1 MRKTIYPFVAAAA
14 TLGLLIVLTSLY
26 IGIPMGISGRADFR
40 CLYAAGYLVR
50 TGDAAHLFD
59 YDAQRSV
66 ENTRVSVEDVAL
78 PFNHAPYEAF
88 LFAPLSLLSYRSAYL
103 TVLIGNLCLL
113 GLAFY
118 MLRGYLQPLR
128 QVWSWLPEAV
138 FACSIPVTI
147 ALFQSQDSILLFT
160 LISAAFVLLDHGQEA
175 SAGALVALS
184 LFKFQ
189 YAIPI
194 LLLFLIWRRWR
205 FVAGF
210 TVTGAALAILSFW
223 LIGTAGLSGF
233 IDLLLTTAR
242 LSEAQQYRLG
252 EYPGS
257 MPNLR
262 GLFYALFYSRPVI
275 AAAMTAL
282 ASALLVFYTG
292 LTRRVSLALAVLVAI
307 LVSYHATMH
316 DLTLTILPAGIL
328 LGEGLTWNEKW
339 KMAAA
344 TALFVSPVLVF
355 LAGPRYFY
363 LLAVAILA
371 AVIVEGGNTGHVA
384 EGTPS
389 STAKEPINAS

>member
-1 MRKTIYPFVAAAA
+1 MA
-14 TLGLLIVLTSLY
+14 
-26 IGIPMGISGRADFR
+26 SG
-40 CLYAAGYLVR
+40 YG
-50 TGDAAHLFD
+50 
-59 YDAQRSV
+59 AQRSV
-66 ENTRVSVEDVAL
+66 ENARVSVEDVAL
-78 PFNHAPYEAF
+78 PFNHAPYEAL
-88 LFAPLSLLSYRSAYL
+88 LFAPLSLRSYRSAYV

-118 MLRGYLQPLR
+118 LLRGHLQPLR

-160 LISAAFVLLDHGQEA
+160 LISAAFVLLDRGQEA
-175 SAGALVALS
+175 SAGALVSLS

-194 LLLFLIWRRWR
+194 LLLFLIWRRWK

-223 LIGTAGLSGF
+223 LVGTAGLSGF
-233 IDLLLTTAR
+233 IHLLSTTAR
-242 LSEAQQYRLG
+242 LPEAQQYRLG

-262 GLFYALFYSRPVI
+262 GLFYVLFHSRPLV
-275 AAAMTAL
+275 ATTMTAV
-282 ASALLVFYTG
+282 ASALLVLYTG
-292 LTRRVSLALAVLVAI
+292 LTRRISLALAVLVAV

-344 TALFVSPVLVF
+344 TALLVLPVLVF

-371 AVIVEGGNTGHVA
+371 MIIVEGRDSDCTSSRSAAA
-384 EGTPS
+384 ETWVGQ
-389 STAKEPINAS
+389 AL

>member
-1 MRKTIYPFVAAAA
+1 MRKTIYPFVAASAA
-14 TLGLLIVLTSLY
+14 LCLLIVLTSLY
-26 IGIPMGISGRADFR
+26 IGIRIGISGRADFR

-50 TGDAAHLFD
+50 TGDATHLFD

-66 ENTRVSVEDVAL
+66 ENARVSVEDVAL
-78 PFNHAPYEAF
+78 PFNHAPYEAL
-88 LFAPLSLLSYRSAYL
+88 LFAPLSLLSYRSAYV

-118 MLRGYLQPLR
+118 LLRGYLQPLR

-160 LISAAFVLLDHGQEA
+160 LISAAFVLLDRGQEA
-175 SAGALVALS
+175 SAGALVSLS

-194 LLLFLIWRRWR
+194 LLLFLIWRRWK

-210 TVTGAALAILSFW
+210 TITGAALAILSFW
-223 LIGTAGLSGF
+223 LVGTAGLSGF
-233 IDLLLTTAR
+233 IHLLSTTAR
-242 LSEAQQYRLG
+242 LPEAQQYRLG

-262 GLFYALFYSRPVI
+262 GLFYVLFHSRPLVATI
-275 AAAMTAL
+275 ATAL
-282 ASALLVFYTG
+282 ASTLLIFYTG
-292 LTRRVSLALAVLVAI
+292 FTKRVSLPLAVSVAI
-307 LVSYHATMH
+307 LASYHATMH

-328 LGEGLTWNEKW
+328 LGEGLTWSEKW

-344 TALFVSPVLVF
+344 TALLVLPVLVF

-363 LLAVAILA
+363 LLAVALLA
-371 AVIVEGGNTGHVA
+371 MIIVEGRD
-384 EGTPS
+384 S
-389 STAKEPINAS
+389 DWTASRSAVGERWVGQAL

>member
-1 MRKTIYPFVAAAA
+1 MRKTIHPFVAASAA
-14 TLGLLIVLTSLY
+14 LCLLIVLTSLY
-26 IGIPMGISGRADFR
+26 IGIRIGISGRADFR

-50 TGDAAHLFD
+50 TGDATHLFD
-59 YDAQRSV
+59 YDTQRSV
-66 ENTRVSVEDVAL
+66 ENARVSVEDVAL
-78 PFNHAPYEAF
+78 PFNHAPYEAL
-88 LFAPLSLLSYRSAYL
+88 LFAPLSLLSYRSAYV

-118 MLRGYLQPLR
+118 LLRGYLQPLR
-128 QVWSWLPEAV
+128 QVWSCLPEAV

-160 LISAAFVLLDHGQEA
+160 LISAAFVLLDRGQEA
-175 SAGALVALS
+175 SAGALVSLS

-194 LLLFLIWRRWR
+194 LLLFVIWRRWK

-210 TVTGAALAILSFW
+210 TITGAALAILSFW
-223 LIGTAGLSGF
+223 LVGTAGLSGF
-233 IDLLLTTAR
+233 IHLLSSTAR
-242 LSEAQQYRLG
+242 LPEAQQYRLG

-262 GLFYALFYSRPVI
+262 GLFSVLFHSRPLVATI
-275 AAAMTAL
+275 ATAL
-282 ASALLVFYTG
+282 ASTLLIFYTG
-292 LTRRVSLALAVLVAI
+292 FTKRVSLPLAVSVAI

-328 LGEGLTWNEKW
+328 LGEGLTWSEKW

-344 TALFVSPVLVF
+344 TALLVLPVLVF

-363 LLAVAILA
+363 LLAVALLA
-371 AVIVEGGNTGHVA
+371 MIIVEGRDSDW
-384 EGTPS
+384 P
-389 STAKEPINAS
+389 ASRAVGERWVGQAL

>member
-1 MRKTIYPFVAAAA
+1 MRKTIYPFVAASAA
-14 TLGLLIVLTSLY
+14 LGLLIVLTSLY
-26 IGIPMGISGRADFR
+26 IGIRIGISGRADFR

-50 TGDAAHLFD
+50 TGDATRLFD
-59 YDAQRSV
+59 YDTQRSV
-66 ENTRVSVEDVAL
+66 ENDRVSVEDVAL
-78 PFNHAPYEAF
+78 PFNHAPYEAL
-88 LFAPLSLLSYRSAYL
+88 LFAPLSLLSYRSAYV

-113 GLAFY
+113 ALSFY
-118 MLRGYLQPLR
+118 LLRGYLQPLR
-128 QVWSWLPEAV
+128 QVWSWLPEAI

-160 LISAAFVLLDHGQEA
+160 LISAAFVLLDRGQEA
-175 SAGALVALS
+175 TAGALVSLS

-194 LLLFLIWRRWR
+194 LLLFVIWRRWK

-210 TVTGAALAILSFW
+210 TIIGAALAILSFW
-223 LIGTAGLSGF
+223 LVGTAGLSGF
-233 IDLLLTTAR
+233 IHLLSTTAR
-242 LSEAQQYRLG
+242 LPEAQQNRLG

-262 GLFYALFYSRPVI
+262 GLFYVLFHSRP
-275 AAAMTAL
+275 ALATTMTAL
-282 ASALLVFYTG
+282 ASTLLIFYTG
-292 LTRRVSLALAVLVAI
+292 FTKRVSLPLAVSVAV
-307 LVSYHATMH
+307 LASYHATMH

-328 LGEGLTWNEKW
+328 LGEGLTSNEKW

-344 TALFVSPVLVF
+344 TALLVLPVLVF

-371 AVIVEGGNTGHVA
+371 MIIVEGRD
-384 EGTPS
+384 S
-389 STAKEPINAS
+389 DRTASGSAAGERWVGQAL

>member
-1 MRKTIYPFVAAAA
+1 MRKTIHPFVAASAA
-14 TLGLLIVLTSLY
+14 LCLLIVLTSLY
-26 IGIPMGISGRADFR
+26 IGIRIGISGRADFR

-50 TGDAAHLFD
+50 TGDATHLFD
-59 YDAQRSV
+59 YDTQRSV
-66 ENTRVSVEDVAL
+66 ENARVSVEDVAL
-78 PFNHAPYEAF
+78 PFNHAPYEA
-88 LFAPLSLLSYRSAYL
+88 LLLAPLSLLSYRSAYV

-118 MLRGYLQPLR
+118 LLRGYLQPLR

-160 LISAAFVLLDHGQEA
+160 LISAAFVLLDRGQEA
-175 SAGALVALS
+175 SAGALVSLS

-194 LLLFLIWRRWR
+194 LLLFVIWRRWK

-210 TVTGAALAILSFW
+210 TITGAALAILSFW
-223 LIGTAGLSGF
+223 LVGTAGLSGF
-233 IDLLLTTAR
+233 IHLLSTTAR
-242 LSEAQQYRLG
+242 LPEAQQYRLG

-262 GLFYALFYSRPVI
+262 GLFYVLFHSRPLV
-275 AAAMTAL
+275 ATTTTAL
-282 ASALLVFYTG
+282 ASTLLIFYTG
-292 LTRRVSLALAVLVAI
+292 FTKRVSLPLAVSVAV
-307 LVSYHATMH
+307 LASYHATMH

-344 TALFVSPVLVF
+344 TALLVLPVLVF

-371 AVIVEGGNTGHVA
+371 MIIVEGRD
-384 EGTPS
+384 S
-389 STAKEPINAS
+389 DWTASRSAAGERWVGQAL